1 MLHGDWDQ
9 ETVVARE
16 GVPGMCRPA
25 AARSS
30 AGDGGGAGLN
40 STTSDGTPSWR
51 TASRSGICAQIMTAR
66 ASRADG
72 QQGKQS
78 TDRAAWGRARRED
91 AVTKERSGR

>member
-1 MLHGDWDQ
+1 MLHGDWEQ

-16 GVPGMCRPA
+16 GD
-25 AARSS
+25 S
-30 AGDGGGAGLN
+30 GDVQAGGGDDAGSN